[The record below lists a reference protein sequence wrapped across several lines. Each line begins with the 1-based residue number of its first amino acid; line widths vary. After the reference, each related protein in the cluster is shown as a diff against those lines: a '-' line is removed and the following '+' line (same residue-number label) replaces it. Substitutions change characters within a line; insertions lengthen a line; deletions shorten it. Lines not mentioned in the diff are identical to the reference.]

1 MMGTV
6 DSTTK
11 NFQDNEDECVNQTVV
26 VNLLQQD
33 LVKMILF
40 L

>member
-6 DSTTK
+6 DSTTT

-26 VNLLQQD
+26 VNLLQQN